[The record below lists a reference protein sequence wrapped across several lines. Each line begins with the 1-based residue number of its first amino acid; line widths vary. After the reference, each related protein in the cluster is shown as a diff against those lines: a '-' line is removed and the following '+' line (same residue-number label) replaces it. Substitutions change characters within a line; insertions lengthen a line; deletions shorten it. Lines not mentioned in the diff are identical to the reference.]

1 MKPRIQNIEKY
12 NKCLEMFSIG
22 VEQKEIA
29 RILSITEKTVTK
41 WLKPNKAYI
50 KDLSETKVNIINR
63 INLALKNNEPAS
75 VIKDLS
81 YSLTVLKTLKP

>member
-1 MKPRIQNIEKY
+1 MKLLNKNIDKY
-12 NKCLEMFSIG
+12 NKCLELHASGLSQKSISENLG
-22 VEQKEIA
+22 V
-29 RILSITEKTVTK
+29 TEKTLTK

-50 KDLSETKVNIINR
+50 NDLIQSKANIINR

-81 YSLTVLKTLKP
+81 YSLTVLKSIKP